1 MSKANIEAMYRLS
14 PLQHGML
21 FHTIYAPKS
30 GVYVE
35 QLWCRMQGP
44 LQVAAFQQAWH
55 YVINRHTI
63 LRTAFEWQL
72 QSDPVQVVQRQ
83 VKLPWTYYDWRDLPA
98 STHEDQLQDFLEADR
113 VEGFALDQ
121 APLLRL
127 TLIQTDGDGYWFIWT
142 NHHMLL
148 DGWSRAQVMQE
159 VLVSYKAF
167 AAHQMPD
174 MPLARPY
181 REYIHWLQRQ
191 NQNLAERYWRKQ
203 LAHFTTPTPLPN
215 DKGSHNSGA
224 MARKEM
230 LLSTSTTYT
239 LQAFVQQHGLTLN
252 TVIQAAWALLLSRSN
267 GETDV
272 VVGATVAGRPAE
284 LLDNTSMVGLFI
296 NTLPVRII
304 VSPKMKLVDW
314 LLALQQEQAELRQ
327 YEHTPLIQV
336 QGWSEIPRGT
346 PLFESIYVFE
356 NYPIDDVVQQQRSEI
371 TISETHFNDQTN
383 YPLNLLVGVDE
394 QVDIQ
399 LGYDTARFTTPT
411 IDRMLMHLSIII
423 DGMVTT
429 PDQLVGHI
437 PWISP
442 AERQHLL
449 YTVNATTVLLP
460 PNSTITDLIMAQV
473 ARTPQDIAVSCGD
486 MQLTYNELAAQA
498 SVIASL
504 LSTYGVSAETP
515 VGIFVDRSPA
525 MLVAMLGV
533 LLSGGAYI
541 PLDPSFPTERLQWIM
556 EDSGMQLVL
565 TLPALKALVPSHID
579 QVLCLEPNGALITPA
594 ASTNDSHHRGK
605 PYALSPAYVIY
616 TSGSTGQ
623 PKGVVVTHQA
633 LVNFLES
640 MRHTP
645 GIAATDTLFAVTTF
659 SFDIAML
666 ELFLPL
672 LVGAHVVIAT
682 AQETTDAQ
690 LLRARLVETGAT
702 YMQATPATWRMLL
715 DDGWEGQQDL
725 TILCGGEALPR
736 DLAQALIPRCN
747 ALWNMYGPTETTI
760 WSATQQIIETD
771 TAITIGP
778 PIANTQLY
786 VLDDRYQPVPI
797 GVPGHLY
804 IGGNGL
810 ARGYLNRPDLTAERF
825 VPHPFSETPN
835 ARMYRTGDLARYH
848 EDGTIEYIGRDD
860 LQVKVRGFRI
870 ELGEIES
877 VLGQHPSVHQTVV
890 LAREDVPGDRYLAAY
905 IVPTSEQSLDTQELR
920 QFLQKQI
927 PAYMIPSV
935 YIRLTTFPLTPNRKV
950 DRRALPAPEGVV
962 SASSAEFVTPRTP
975 TEEMV
980 AGIWATIL
988 HQPQVGAFDNFFAL
1002 GGHSL
1007 LATRLIARIRNTFH
1021 VNLPMRSVFE
1031 TATVAEL
1038 ARQIEQ
1044 LRHNQKQSALPPIT
1058 PVERSRVLPL
1068 SFAQERLWVVYQL
1081 APDSPA
1087 YNLSVAV
1094 RVTGSI
1100 DPARLERSLDRL
1112 IQRHETLRT
1121 NIGVVD
1127 GQPCQIITPAGPP
1140 DMSLHDLQSMSKA
1153 DQETYVQQQLAQ
1165 HGQQPFNLTDGALL
1179 QTHLFHLTPEE
1190 HILQMVIH
1198 HIVTD
1203 GWSQEILVR
1212 DLMALYDTDADAQEA
1227 DLPSLTIQYAD
1238 YATWQRQ
1245 WFHGET
1251 LGTQLDYWRNQLT
1264 ALPTLTIPTDRPRP
1278 AVQTDRGA
1286 RYPVTLS
1293 STVSHELT
1301 ELAQREGATL
1311 FMTLLAAFHVFLWRY
1326 SGQHDTVIGTPIS
1339 GRPHPEVDS
1348 LIGCFVNLLVMRADT
1363 AGNPTFR
1370 QFLRHVRT
1378 NALDAYAHQEMPF
1391 EQLVDVLQPIRD
1403 MSRFPLFQVAFMLGH
1418 QPIAFEPPTGLTLQA
1433 LEAPNVTAKYDL
1445 LLDLQTSAE
1454 GLQGTLEYN
1463 IDLFDTATIARL
1475 VQHFQTLLNHIV
1487 ANPNQQLTDL
1497 SLITAAERNQ
1507 LLNEWNATQVDYPR
1521 HASIPQLFAT
1531 QAANTP
1537 TALAVVFGDQRLTYA
1552 ELDQRTNQLAHY
1564 LGTCGVTPGSYV
1576 AVCLERSVDFIVAIV
1591 AILKAGAAYVPL
1603 DPTYPAERIAM
1614 MLADSQARAVLTH
1627 THLAAHFTSTPL
1639 TVIAL
1644 DGSHASAI
1652 SQEPTAFPPVAL
1664 TADYPAYMMYTSGST
1679 GQPKGVIIPQY
1690 AISRLVLHT
1699 NYIMLSARDRIA
1711 WASNT
1716 SFDASTFELWGALLN
1731 GGCVVHV
1738 PQQTLLDPA
1747 QLGTYLRKHAVTVLF
1762 VTTALF
1768 NQVAY
1773 HAPKSFASLQYLLFG
1788 GEAVDPIAVQTILE
1802 QGRPQHLLHV
1812 YGPTESTTFATWY
1825 AVKTIPPM
1833 SSTIPIGTPLT
1844 NTQTYILDE
1853 TFQPV
1858 PIGVA
1863 GELCVGGD
1871 GLATAYFARPAL
1883 TATKFVPNPY
1893 RYEGV
1898 RLYRTGDRARWR
1910 DDGTIEF
1917 MGRFDQQIKLRG
1929 FRIELGEIEA
1939 VLGQHPSVQEVLVVL
1954 QENDSEKR
1962 LIAYLTQPS
1971 NERATV
1977 DELRGFLQSRLPEF
1991 MIPAVL
1997 MILEQFPLTPNGKVD
2012 RKALPQPENSRPALA
2027 EAYVAPRT
2035 PVEEMVAEIWRDVLG
2050 VDQIGIHDSFFSLGG
2065 NSLMA
2070 TQIVARL
2077 QSVFYTAV
2085 SLRQLF
2091 ETPTIAELV
2100 AAFTQVQ
2107 AEQLSE
2113 DQMTELLAQLE
2124 ELSDEEAQSLLSQTS
2139 SRE

>member
-1 MSKANIEAMYRLS
+1 M
-14 PLQHGML
+14 
-21 FHTIYAPKS
+21 
-30 GVYVE
+30 
-35 QLWCRMQGP
+35 
-44 LQVAAFQQAWH
+44 
-55 YVINRHTI
+55 
-63 LRTAFEWQL
+63 
-72 QSDPVQVVQRQ
+72 QRQ
-83 VKLPWTYYDWRDLPA
+83 VKLPWTSYDWRDLPA
-98 STHEDQLQDFLEADR
+98 STHSDQLQDFLETDR
-113 VEGFALDQ
+113 SQGFVLDQ

-127 TLIQTDGDGYWFIWT
+127 ALIQTDGDVYWFIWT

-167 AAHQMPD
+167 VTHQMPD
-174 MPLARPY
+174 MPPARPY

-191 NQNLAERYWRKQ
+191 NQNLAEQYWRKQ
-203 LAHFTTPTPLPN
+203 LAHFTTPTPLPH

-224 MARKEM
+224 MARKEI
-230 LLSTSTTYT
+230 LLSESTTHT
-239 LQAFVQQHGLTLN
+239 LQSFVQQHGLTLN
-252 TVIQAAWALLLSRSN
+252 TVVQAAWALLLSRSN
-267 GETDV
+267 GETDI

-314 LLALQQEQAELRQ
+314 LLALQREQAELRQ

-336 QGWSEIPRGT
+336 HGWSEIPRGT

-356 NYPIDDVVQQQRSEI
+356 NYPVDAVVQQQRSEI

-383 YPLNLLVGVDE
+383 YPLNLLVGIDE

-399 LGYDTARFTTPT
+399 LGYDTARFTASA

-423 DGMVTT
+423 DGMVTI

-449 YTVNATTVLLP
+449 YEVNATTVLLP
-460 PNSTITDLIMAQV
+460 PNITITDLIMAQV
-473 ARTPQDIAVSCGD
+473 ACTPQDIAVSCSD
-486 MQLTYNELAAQA
+486 MQLTYNELAVQA
-498 SVIASL
+498 NVIASL
-504 LSTYGVSAETP
+504 LLTYGVSAEIP

-565 TLPALKALVPSHID
+565 TLPALKALLPSHID
-579 QVLCLEPNGALITPA
+579 QVLCLEPNGDLTTPVA
-594 ASTNDSHHRGK
+594 PTNNSRRGK

-645 GIAATDTLFAVTTF
+645 GIAAADTLFAVTTF

-672 LVGAHVVIAT
+672 LVGAQVVIAT
-682 AQETTDAQ
+682 ADETTDAQ
-690 LLRARLVETGAT
+690 LLRTRLVETGAT

-715 DDGWEGQQDL
+715 DDGWEGQQKL

-736 DLAQALIPRCN
+736 DLAQALLPRCN

-760 WSATQQIIETD
+760 WSATQQITETD

-786 VLDDRYQPVPI
+786 VLDDMYQPVPI

-825 VPHPFSETPN
+825 VPHPFSVIPN
-835 ARMYRTGDLARYH
+835 ARLYRTGDLARYH

-890 LAREDVPGDRYLAAY
+890 LAREDVPGERYLAAY
-905 IVPTSEQSLDTQELR
+905 IVPTSEQSFDTQELR

-935 YIRLTTFPLTPNRKV
+935 YVSLTTFPLTPNRKI
-950 DRRALPAPEGVV
+950 DRRALPAPEGVIT
-962 SASSAEFVTPRTP
+962 ASTVEFVAPRTP

-980 AGIWATIL
+980 AGIWANIL

-1007 LATRLIARIRNTFH
+1007 LATRLIAHIRDTFH

-1038 ARQIEQ
+1038 ATQIEQ
-1044 LRHNQKQSALPPIT
+1044 LRHNQKQSALPPII

-1068 SFAQERLWVVYQL
+1068 SFAQERLWVVYQF

-1100 DPARLERSLDRL
+1100 DTVRLERSLYRL

-1121 NIGVVD
+1121 NIGIVD
-1127 GQPCQIITPAGPP
+1127 GQTCQIIAPELQP
-1140 DMSLHDLQSMSKA
+1140 DIVFHDLQSMSKA
-1153 DQETYVQQQLAQ
+1153 DQETYVQRELEQN
-1165 HGQQPFNLTDGALL
+1165 GQQPFNLTDGALL
-1179 QTHLFHLTPEE
+1179 RTHLFCLTPEE
-1190 HILQMVIH
+1190 HILQIVIH

-1203 GWSQEILVR
+1203 GWSQELLVR
-1212 DLMALYDTDADAQEA
+1212 DLMALYSTDEDEQEV

-1251 LGTQLDYWRNQLT
+1251 LETQLDYWRNQL
-1264 ALPTLTIPTDRPRP
+1264 AELPTLTLSTDRPRP

-1293 STVSHELT
+1293 STVSNELT
-1301 ELAQREGATL
+1301 QLAQREGATL
-1311 FMTLLAAFHVFLWRY
+1311 FMTLLAAFHVFLCRY

-1339 GRPHPEVDS
+1339 GRTHPEVDS

-1370 QFLRHVRT
+1370 QFLRQVRT
-1378 NALDAYAHQEMPF
+1378 NALDAYAHQDMPF

-1418 QPIAFEPPTGLTLQA
+1418 QPRAFEPPSGLTLHA

-1445 LLDLQTSAE
+1445 VLDLQTSAE

-1463 IDLFDTATIARL
+1463 TDLFDMATIARL

-1487 ANPNQQLTDL
+1487 VNPNQQLADL
-1497 SLITAAERNQ
+1497 SLITATERNQ

-1521 HASIPQLFAT
+1521 NVSIPRLFAD
-1531 QAANTP
+1531 QAADTP
-1537 TALAVVFGDQRLTYA
+1537 TALACVFDDQRLTYA

-1564 LGTCGVTPGSYV
+1564 LGTCGVIPGNYV
-1576 AVCLERSVDFIVAIV
+1576 AVCLERSVDFVVAII

-1614 MLADSQARAVLTH
+1614 MLADSQARVVLTQAY
-1627 THLAAHFTSTPL
+1627 LAEYFASTQL
-1639 TVIAL
+1639 MVIAL

-1652 SQEPTAFPPVAL
+1652 SQQPTTFPSVAL
-1664 TADYPAYMMYTSGST
+1664 TAEHPAYMMYTSGST
-1679 GQPKGVIIPQY
+1679 GQPKGVIIPHC

-1699 NYIMLSARDRIA
+1699 NYITLSARDRIA

-1716 SFDASTFELWGALLN
+1716 SFDASTFELWAALLN

-1738 PQQTLLDPA
+1738 PQQILLDPA
-1747 QLGTYLRKHAVTVLF
+1747 QLGTYLHEQAITTLF

-1773 HAPKSFASLQYLLFG
+1773 HAPKSFMSLQYLLFG

-1812 YGPTESTTFATWY
+1812 YGPTESTTFATWCE
-1825 AVKTIPPM
+1825 VKTIAPM
-1833 SSTIPIGTPLT
+1833 ASTVPIGAPLT

-1883 TATKFVPNPY
+1883 TASKFVPHPY
-1893 RYEGV
+1893 SQYEGV
-1898 RLYRTGDRARWR
+1898 RLYRTGDQARWR

-1917 MGRFDQQIKLRG
+1917 MGRFDHQIKLRG
-1929 FRIELGEIEA
+1929 FRIELGEIEVA
-1939 VLGQHPSVQEVLVVL
+1939 LGQHPGVHEVLVVL

-1971 NERATV
+1971 NERVTV
-1977 DELRGFLQSRLPEF
+1977 DELRDFLQTRLPEF
-1991 MIPAVL
+1991 MIPAVF
-1997 MILEQFPLTPNGKVD
+1997 MVLEQFPLTPNGKVD

-2035 PVEEMVAEIWRDVLG
+2035 PVEEMVAEIWRDVLEI
-2050 VDQIGIHDSFFSLGG
+2050 DQIGIHDSFFSLGG

-2107 AEQLSE
+2107 AEQFSE